1 MTSLN
6 FDYKVIKTDRRRTAS
21 IAVKDN
27 AVLVTVPRTL
37 SDDKV
42 HAIVVKK
49 KTWIKDKLNY
59 YEQTQNLSKTKEYIS
74 GEGFAYLGRN
84 YRLKVLSG
92 KLSGVQFKNGKLV
105 VHIPK
110 EYSKSRKES
119 TVKKL
124 LEQWYQ
130 ERALVKLQ
138 EKTKRLARKVGVEPK
153 SVTIKSYKG
162 RWGGCNSKQE
172 LFFNWKII
180 IAPNRIVDYVVTH
193 ELVHLIHHDHGKS
206 YWKRLKS
213 VFPEYEDC
221 KEWLKVNG
229 RNLRV

>member
-1 MTSLN
+1 MISLN

-21 IAVKDN
+21 IAVKDS

-37 SDDKV
+37 SKDKV
-42 HAIVVKK
+42 YEIVAKK
-49 KTWIKDKLNY
+49 KKWIQNKLNY
-59 YEQTQNLSKTKEYIS
+59 YEQTQNLSKDKEYIS
-74 GEGFAYLGRN
+74 GECFAYLGRN
-84 YRLKVLSG
+84 YRLKVLTG
-92 KLSGVQFKNGKLV
+92 KLNGVQFRNGKLV

-110 EYSKSRKES
+110 DYSKSKRER
-119 TVKKL
+119 TVKRL
-124 LEQWYQ
+124 LEQWYH

-138 EKTKRLARKVGVEPK
+138 EKTHRLARKVGVKPK
-153 SVTIKSYKG
+153 SMTIKPYKG

-193 ELVHLIHHDHGKS
+193 ELVHLIHHDHSKS

-213 VFPEYEDC
+213 VFPDYEDC

>member
-92 KLSGVQFKNGKLV
+92 KLKEVQFKNGKLV